1 MTTVAV
7 LGGGVAGLSAA
18 HELAERGFEVTV
30 YEHRDVFGGKARSM
44 PVPGSGT
51 GGRADLPAE
60 HGFRFFPG
68 FYRHLPDT
76 MNRIPYGNRTVFHH
90 LVNTTRMMIAQT
102 NGDNEIIGPTAT
114 PESFNDLEVALKF
127 GWTIDTQLGIPEHEL
142 AEFYERLLMYL
153 ASCEERR
160 LKEWEYTGWWEFV
173 EAEGK
178 SKAYQDFLAI
188 GMTRTLVAA
197 QAKEMSARTGAS
209 ILWQLIF
216 DMTRLG
222 GHADRVLDGP
232 TSEVWIDPWIE
243 YLQSRDVMLCSGC
256 EVEKIDCDGRRVT
269 GVTVRTATGSQPV
282 NANYY
287 IAALPVERLKRLLTP
302 ELLAV
307 EPRLIPVS
315 KVQDES
321 KDSESGALTVRWMN
335 GIMFYLHR
343 DVPVVNGHI
352 LFVDSPWALTAI
364 SQKQFWHAVDL
375 SERGDGDVH
384 GILSVDVSDWES
396 PGRNGKSAREC
407 TRQEIH
413 DEVWKQIVAAIDDDS
428 LQQQNVVDWFL
439 DEDIQFPNPN
449 KVVNAEPLLVNTA
462 GSWANRPD
470 AVTRIPNFFL
480 ASDYV
485 RTNTDLATM
494 EAANEAARR
503 AVNGVLKATGSRAR
517 PCKVWKLHEPLIMS
531 PFRMA
536 DRLRWRFDRPVKV
549 PIRMTPD
556 GKLQATGTRARGLLA
571 ATRRSQ
577 AALNSFGARRR

>member
-1 MTTVAV
+1 MTTVAI

-76 MNRIPYGNRTVFHH
+76 MNRIPYGNWTVFHH
-90 LVNTTRMMIAQT
+90 LVNTTRVMIAQA
-102 NGDNEIIGPTAT
+102 NGGNEIIGPTAT
-114 PESFNDLEVALKF
+114 PSSFNDLEVALKF
-127 GWTIDTQLGIPEHEL
+127 GWTIDTQLGIPQYEL

-160 LKEWEYTGWWEFV
+160 LKQWEYMGWWEFV

-178 SKAYQDFLAI
+178 SKAYQEFLAI

-216 DMTRLG
+216 GMTRLG

-232 TSEVWIDPWIE
+232 TSEVWIDPWTE
-243 YLQSRDVMLCSGC
+243 YLQSRGVMLCSGC
-256 EVEKIDCDGRRVT
+256 EVEKIDCDGRRIT

-282 NANYY
+282 DANYY

-315 KVQDES
+315 KVREES
-321 KDSESGALTVRWMN
+321 KDGENGALTVRWMN
-335 GIMFYLHR
+335 GIMFYLHS

-364 SQKQFWHAVDL
+364 SQEQFWHAVNL
-375 SERGDGDVH
+375 SERGNGNVH

-396 PGRNGKSAREC
+396 PGLNGKSAREC
-407 TRQEIH
+407 TEQEIH

-428 LQQQNVVDWFL
+428 LKQQNVVDWFL

-462 GSWANRPD
+462 GSWANRPE

-485 RTNTDLATM
+485 QTNTDLATM

-503 AVNGVLKATGSRAR
+503 AVNGILKATGSRAR
-517 PCKVWKLHEPLIMS
+517 PCKVWKLHEPWVMS
-531 PFRMA
+531 TFRMA

-556 GKLQATGTRARGLLA
+556 GKLQPTGTGARGLLA